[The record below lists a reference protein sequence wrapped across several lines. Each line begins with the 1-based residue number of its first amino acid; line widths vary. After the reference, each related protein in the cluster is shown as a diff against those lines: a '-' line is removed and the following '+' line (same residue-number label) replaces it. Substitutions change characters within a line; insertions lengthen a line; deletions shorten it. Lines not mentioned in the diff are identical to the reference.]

1 MQFIIAALS
10 GNGRVSLKLDA
21 MHAEDAVEQAR
32 RQGLTVLSVK
42 QAGAVWSA
50 GLPIFAKRYRF
61 PITLFSRELL
71 SLLGSGLSLVE
82 ALQTLAEKETRAE
95 PRKLLTQVLDHL
107 YQGES
112 LSSAIARY
120 PEAFPPLYVA
130 SVRASEKTSNLPE
143 ALTRYIA
150 YQEQLAV
157 LRKKVTAAAVYP
169 VLLLVLGSAVALFL
183 LGWVVPRFAAIY
195 EGNLE
200 RLPLASRWLMQ
211 WGVLVQDHALAAGIG
226 FLAVLAGVVYAFK
239 QPAARAALSR
249 RIWRLPGLGERLR
262 VFQLTR
268 FYRTVG
274 MLLSGG
280 IPILTALTMAEGLL
294 HPELRLRLASAARD
308 IREGKPMS
316 AAMERSGLSTP
327 VALRMLRVGE
337 KSGRMGE
344 MMESVAAFHDE
355 ELARAVDW
363 FTRLIEPLLMIV
375 IGLTIGVIV
384 VLLYMPIFELAGS
397 LE

>member
-1 MQFIIAALS
+1 MQFTVNALS
-10 GNGRVSLKLDA
+10 GNGRVSLNLDA
-21 MHAEDAVEQAR
+21 MHAEDAAEHAR

-42 QAGAVWSA
+42 QAGGGWS
-50 GLPIFAKRYRF
+50 GFARRYHF
-61 PITLFSRELL
+61 PIALFSRELL

-112 LSSAIARY
+112 LSSAIARF

-130 SVRASEKTSNLPE
+130 SVRASEKTSNLSE
-143 ALTRYIA
+143 ALTRFIA
-150 YQEQLAV
+150 YQEQLEV
-157 LRKKVTAAAVYP
+157 LRRKVTAAAVYP
-169 VLLLVLGSAVALFL
+169 VLLLILGSAVALFL
-183 LGWVVPRFAAIY
+183 LGWVVPRFSAIY
-195 EGNLE
+195 AGNLE
-200 RLPLASRWLMQ
+200 RLPFASRWLMQ
-211 WGVLVQDHALAAGIG
+211 WGVLLQKHALAVGLG
-226 FLAVLAGVVYAFK
+226 FFAVLSSLFYAFR
-239 QPAARAALSR
+239 QPAARAAISR
-249 RIWRLPGLGERLR
+249 RLWRLPGLGERLR

-280 IPILTALTMAEGLL
+280 IPILTALSMAEGLL
-294 HPELRLRLASAARD
+294 HPELRVRLASAVRD

-316 AAMERSGLSTP
+316 AAMARAGLTTP
-327 VALRMLRVGE
+327 VALRMLQVGE

-363 FTRLIEPLLMIV
+363 FARLIEPLLMIV
-375 IGLTIGVIV
+375 IGLTIGIIV

>member
-1 MQFIIAALS
+1 MQFTVNALS
-10 GNGRVSLKLDA
+10 GSGRVSLNLDA
-21 MHAEDAVEQAR
+21 MHAEDAAEQAR

-42 QAGAVWSA
+42 QAGGGWS
-50 GLPIFAKRYRF
+50 GFARRYHF
-61 PITLFSRELL
+61 PIALFSRELL

-150 YQEQLAV
+150 YQEQLEV
-157 LRKKVTAAAVYP
+157 LRRKVTAAAVYP
-169 VLLLVLGSAVALFL
+169 VLLLILGSSVALFL
-183 LGWVVPRFAAIY
+183 LGWVVPRFSAIY
-195 EGNLE
+195 AGNLE

-211 WGVLVQDHALAAGIG
+211 WGVLLQTHALAVGLG
-226 FLAVLAGVVYAFK
+226 FFAVLSSLIYAFR
-239 QPAARAALSR
+239 QPATRAAISR
-249 RIWRLPGLGERLR
+249 RLWRLPGLGERLR

-280 IPILTALTMAEGLL
+280 IPILTALGMAEGLL
-294 HPELRLRLASAARD
+294 HPELRVRLASAVRD

-316 AAMERSGLSTP
+316 AAMARAGLTTP
-327 VALRMLRVGE
+327 VALRMLQVGE

-363 FTRLIEPLLMIV
+363 FARLIEPLLMIV
-375 IGLTIGVIV
+375 IGLTIGIIV

>member
-1 MQFIIAALS
+1 MQFTVNALS
-10 GNGRVSLKLDA
+10 GSGRVSLNLDA
-21 MHAEDAVEQAR
+21 MHAEDAAEQAR

-42 QAGAVWSA
+42 QAGGGWS
-50 GLPIFAKRYRF
+50 GFARRYHF
-61 PITLFSRELL
+61 PIALFSRELL

-82 ALQTLAEKETRAE
+82 ALQTLAEKETRTE

-112 LSSAIARY
+112 LSSAIARF

-130 SVRASEKTSNLPE
+130 SVRASEKTSNLSE
-143 ALTRYIA
+143 ALTRFIA
-150 YQEQLAV
+150 YQEQLEV
-157 LRKKVTAAAVYP
+157 LRRKVTAAAVYP
-169 VLLLVLGSAVALFL
+169 VLLLILGSAVALFL
-183 LGWVVPRFAAIY
+183 LGWVVPRFSAIY
-195 EGNLE
+195 AGNLE
-200 RLPLASRWLMQ
+200 RLPFASRWLMQ
-211 WGVLVQDHALAAGIG
+211 WGVLLQKHALAVGLG
-226 FLAVLAGVVYAFK
+226 FFAVLSSLFYAFR
-239 QPAARAALSR
+239 QPAARAAISR
-249 RIWRLPGLGERLR
+249 RLWRLPGLGERLR

-280 IPILTALTMAEGLL
+280 IPILTALSMAEGLL
-294 HPELRLRLASAARD
+294 HPELRVRLASAVRD

-316 AAMERSGLSTP
+316 AAMARAGLTTP
-327 VALRMLRVGE
+327 VALRMLQVGE

-363 FTRLIEPLLMIV
+363 FARLIEPLLMIV
-375 IGLTIGVIV
+375 IGLTIGIIV

>member
-1 MQFIIAALS
+1 VQFIISALS
-10 GNGRVSLKLDA
+10 GNGRVSLNLDA
-21 MHAEDAVEQAR
+21 MHAEDAAEQAR

-42 QAGAVWSA
+42 QAGVAWS
-50 GLPIFAKRYRF
+50 GFAKRYRF

-82 ALQTLAEKETRAE
+82 ALQTLVEKETRAE
-95 PRKLLTQVLDHL
+95 PRKFLTQVLDHL

-150 YQEQLAV
+150 YQEQLEV
-157 LRKKVTAAAVYP
+157 LRKKVTAAAIYP
-169 VLLLVLGSAVALFL
+169 LLLLVLGSAVALFL

-195 EGNLE
+195 ESNLE

-211 WGVLVQDHALAAGIG
+211 WGVWVQGHALAAGAG
-226 FLAVLAGVVYAFK
+226 FLLALAGSVYALK
-239 QPAARAALSR
+239 QPAARAAISR

-294 HPELRLRLASAARD
+294 HPELRVRLASAARD
-308 IREGKPMS
+308 IREGKPTS
-316 AAMERSGLSTP
+316 TAMERAGLTTP

>member
-1 MQFIIAALS
+1 MQFTVNALS
-10 GNGRVSLKLDA
+10 GHGRVSLNLDA
-21 MHAEDAVEQAR
+21 THAEDAAEQAR

-42 QAGAVWSA
+42 QAGVAWPA
-50 GLPIFAKRYRF
+50 FAKRYRF

-95 PRKLLTQVLDHL
+95 PRKFLTQVLDHL

-150 YQEQLAV
+150 YQGQLEV
-157 LRKKVTAAAVYP
+157 LRKKVIAASVYP
-169 VLLLVLGSAVALFL
+169 VLLLVLGSVVALFL
-183 LGWVVPRFAAIY
+183 LGWVVPRFASIY

-200 RLPLASRWLMQ
+200 RLPLASRWMME
-211 WGVLVQDHALAAGIG
+211 WGVMVQDHALEAGAG
-226 FLAVLAGVVYAFK
+226 FLLALAGVIYALR
-239 QPAARAALSR
+239 QPAARAAISR
-249 RIWRLPGLGERLR
+249 RVWRLPGLGEHLR

-274 MLLSGG
+274 MLLTGG
-280 IPILTALTMAEGLL
+280 IPILMALTMAEGLL
-294 HPELRLRLASAARD
+294 HPELRVRLASATRD

-316 AAMERSGLSTP
+316 DAMQAAGLTTP

-344 MMESVAAFHDE
+344 MMESIAAFHDE
-355 ELARAVDW
+355 ELERAVDW
-363 FTRLIEPLLMIV
+363 FTRLIEPVLMIV
-375 IGLTIGVIV
+375 IGLTVGVIV

>member
-1 MQFIIAALS
+1 MQFVISALS
-10 GNGRVSLKLDA
+10 SQGRVSLNLDA
-21 MHAEDAVEQAR
+21 MHAEAAAEQAR

-42 QAGAVWSA
+42 AAGGWSQKA
-50 GLPIFAKRYRF
+50 PGLARRYRF

-71 SLLGSGLSLVE
+71 SLLDSGLSLVE

-95 PRKLLTQVLDHL
+95 TRKLLAQVLDHL

-112 LSSAIARY
+112 LSGAIARY
-120 PEAFPPLYVA
+120 PEAFPPLYAA

-143 ALTRYIA
+143 ALKRYIA
-150 YQEQLAV
+150 YQEQLEV

-195 EGNLE
+195 EGNLD

-211 WGVLVQDHALAAGIG
+211 WGALVQGHALAAV
-226 FLAVLAGVVYAFK
+226 LAASAVLAVAVYAFRR
-239 QPAARAALSR
+239 PAVRAAISR
-249 RIWRLPGLGERLR
+249 RIWRLPGLGEHLR

-280 IPILTALTMAEGLL
+280 IPILTALSMAEGLL
-294 HPELRLRLASAARD
+294 HPELRVRLASAARQV
-308 IREGKPMS
+308 REGKPMS
-316 AAMERSGLSTP
+316 AAMDTAGLTTP

-355 ELARAVDW
+355 ELERAVDW
-363 FTRLIEPLLMIV
+363 FTRLIEPVLMIA
-375 IGLTIGVIV
+375 IGLSIGIIV

>member
-1 MQFIIAALS
+1 MQFTVNALS
-10 GNGRVSLKLDA
+10 GSGRVSLNLDA
-21 MHAEDAVEQAR
+21 THAEDAAEQAR

-42 QAGAVWSA
+42 QAGVAWS
-50 GLPIFAKRYRF
+50 GFAKRYRF

-95 PRKLLTQVLDHL
+95 PRKFLTQVLDHL

-150 YQEQLAV
+150 YQGQLEV
-157 LRKKVTAAAVYP
+157 LRKKVIAASVYP
-169 VLLLVLGSAVALFL
+169 VLLLVLGSVVALFL
-183 LGWVVPRFAAIY
+183 LGWVVPRFASIY

-200 RLPLASRWLMQ
+200 RLPLASRWMME
-211 WGVLVQDHALAAGIG
+211 WGVMVQDHALEAGAG
-226 FLAVLAGVVYAFK
+226 FLIALAGVIYALR
-239 QPAARAALSR
+239 QPAMRAAISR
-249 RIWRLPGLGERLR
+249 RIWRLPGLGEHLR

-274 MLLSGG
+274 MLLTGG
-280 IPILTALTMAEGLL
+280 IPILMALTMAEGLL
-294 HPELRLRLASAARD
+294 HPELRVRLASATRD

-316 AAMERSGLSTP
+316 DAMQAAGLTTP

-344 MMESVAAFHDE
+344 MMESIAAFHDE
-355 ELARAVDW
+355 ELERAVDW

-375 IGLTIGVIV
+375 IGLTVGVIV

>member
-1 MQFIIAALS
+1 MQFVISALS
-10 GNGRVSLKLDA
+10 GNGRVSLNLDA
-21 MHAEDAVEQAR
+21 KHAEEAAEQAR

-42 QAGAVWSA
+42 PAGA
-50 GLPIFAKRYRF
+50 GRLPMFARRYRF
-61 PITLFSRELL
+61 PISLFSRELL
-71 SLLGSGLSLVE
+71 SLLGSGLSLME
-82 ALQTLAEKETRAE
+82 ALQTLAEKEARAE
-95 PRKLLTQVLDHL
+95 TRKLLMQVLDHL

-120 PEAFPPLYVA
+120 PDAFPPLYVA

-143 ALTRYIA
+143 ALTRFIA
-150 YQEQLAV
+150 YQEQLEV

-183 LGWVVPRFAAIY
+183 LGWVVPRFASIY

-211 WGVLVQDHALAAGIG
+211 WGVMVQSHAMETGLVILLALT
-226 FLAVLAGVVYAFK
+226 GVFFAFK
-239 QPAARAALSR
+239 QPAVRAALSR

-280 IPILTALTMAEGLL
+280 IPVLTALTMSEGLL
-294 HPELRLRLASAARD
+294 HPELRLRLANAARE
-308 IREGKPMS
+308 IREGKPIS
-316 AAMERSGLSTP
+316 DAMEASDMTTP

-344 MMESVAAFHDE
+344 MMESIASFHDE
-355 ELARAVDW
+355 ELERAVDW
-363 FTRLIEPLLMIV
+363 FTRLIEPILMIV

>member
-1 MQFIIAALS
+1 
-10 GNGRVSLKLDA
+10 
-21 MHAEDAVEQAR
+21 
-32 RQGLTVLSVK
+32 VK
-42 QAGAVWSA
+42 QAGGGWS
-50 GLPIFAKRYRF
+50 GFARRYHF
-61 PITLFSRELL
+61 PIALFSRELL

-95 PRKLLTQVLDHL
+95 PRKLLTQVLEHL

-112 LSSAIARY
+112 LASAIARY

-150 YQEQLAV
+150 YQEQLEV
-157 LRKKVTAAAVYP
+157 LRRKVTAAAVYP
-169 VLLLVLGSAVALFL
+169 VLLLILGSSVALFL
-183 LGWVVPRFAAIY
+183 LGWVVPRFSAIY
-195 EGNLE
+195 AGNLE

-211 WGVLVQDHALAAGIG
+211 WGVLLQTHALAVGLS
-226 FLAVLAGVVYAFK
+226 FFAVLSSLIYAFR
-239 QPAARAALSR
+239 QPATRAAISR
-249 RIWRLPGLGERLR
+249 RLWRLPGLGERLR

-280 IPILTALTMAEGLL
+280 IPILTALGMAEGLL
-294 HPELRLRLASAARD
+294 HPELRVRLASAVRD

-316 AAMERSGLSTP
+316 AAMARAGLTTP
-327 VALRMLRVGE
+327 VALRMLQVGE

-363 FTRLIEPLLMIV
+363 FARLIEPLLMIV
-375 IGLTIGVIV
+375 IGLTIGIIV